1 MKPHDQFLQLNR
13 EAQQRPQSDAAQIIE
28 TLITN
33 ALIDQKEKI
42 AQADVALLI
51 TEQRKRTELHS
62 RIKVARARLRL
73 ALLKARNEARILRE
87 QRAQVQVLIA
97 TAAAPPPHFDP
108 HQAFRKI
115 SEIVGVG
122 QPLEERI
129 EPENISSPKMLP
141 EVAGES
147 KIP

>member
-13 EAQQRPQSDAAQIIE
+13 EAHERPQSDAAQIIE

-33 ALIDQKEKI
+33 ALIEQKEKI

-62 RIKVARARLRL
+62 RIKIARARLRL
-73 ALLKARNEARILRE
+73 ALLAARNEARILRE
-87 QRAQVQVLIA
+87 QRAQVQVLVA
-97 TAAAPPPHFDP
+97 QAAAPPDVDP
-108 HQAFRKI
+108 TTIFRKI

-122 QPLEERI
+122 QLLEERI
-129 EPENISSPKMLP
+129 EQENNPSPKMLP
-141 EVAGES
+141 KVAGES